1 MLLGTRTNLG
11 DFFVELWAV
20 HHRKSVKTLRGCAR
34 VLQRQWTSIGNNSP
48 YSLVGCYPGNPLGGT
63 RLRPRCSKTQSPHFR
78 AGTALR
84 CWILCLRKLLY
95 FPSFHKNVKIHS
107 YTVLNWERQNV
118 IMWRSEDPNNQR
130 RALWGQCSLFL
141 TAPPTAT
148 QSISTLS
155 VLLCAQEA
163 NLPSVGERGPGIST
177 PLLPDASLEV
187 VGPSGT
193 LLLWHGPC
201 TNTRACHKAPH
212 VTNLHTH
219 QRTKNKWSPLTWEV
233 YWNTPPNM
241 GLLGTAIILS

>member
-63 RLRPRCSKTQSPHFR
+63 PLRPRCSKTQSPHFR

-107 YTVLNWERQNV
+107 YTVLSWERQNV

-130 RALWGQCSLFL
+130 RALWGQCSLFFTPHHHHPIYFHSL
-141 TAPPTAT
+141 CPALCSGGQPP
-148 QSISTLS
+148 
-155 VLLCAQEA
+155 LCG
-163 NLPSVGERGPGIST
+163 GERTGDFY
-177 PLLPDASLEV
+177 PLAAGCFPRSGGSLWDSA
-187 VGPSGT
+187 P
-193 LLLWHGPC
+193 L
-201 TNTRACHKAPH
+201 TRALYKHKGMSPGPTCHKLAY
-212 VTNLHTH
+212 TST
-219 QRTKNKWSPLTWEV
+219 
-233 YWNTPPNM
+233 Y
-241 GLLGTAIILS
+241 